1 MRSEGLNRSARLSGE
16 RAFSVLLR
24 SRRKSRSERFLVQSS
39 LNGGAFARLGIIVA
53 KRVVRRA
60 VDRSFLK
67 RLVRETFRR
76 QQQELAG
83 FDVLV
88 RPRRTLSRGEVNAA
102 CEELRALLR
111 AAVK

>member
-1 MRSEGLNRSARLSGE
+1 
-16 RAFSVLLR
+16 
-24 SRRKSRSERFLVQSS
+24 VQISS
-39 LNGGAFARLGIIVA
+39 NGGVFARLGIMVA
-53 KRVVRRA
+53 KRVARRA
-60 VDRSFLK
+60 VDRSLLK

-88 RPRRTLSRGEVNAA
+88 RPRRTLSRDEVKAA
-102 CEELRALLR
+102 SKELRALLR

>member
-1 MRSEGLNRSARLSGE
+1 
-16 RAFSVLLR
+16 
-24 SRRKSRSERFLVQSS
+24 VQTSS
-39 LNGGAFARLGIIVA
+39 NGGVFARLGIIVA
-53 KRVVRRA
+53 KRVARRA
-60 VDRSFLK
+60 VDRSLLK

-88 RPRRTLSRGEVNAA
+88 RPRRTLSRDEVKAA
-102 CEELRALLR
+102 SEELRALLR